1 MNYFLPLIGVFCI
14 AVALAAFMYVKR
26 TAKPTNAR
34 PDATEV
40 SHPVTPPDAP
50 PRRVG
55 RECGD
60 GGGSTSLIQSSDG
73 REPSAKSVVCLT
85 GYSEW

>member
-50 PRRVG
+50 PGEWDANAATEAVPPASSSRRTDES
-55 RECGD
+55 RP
-60 GGGSTSLIQSSDG
+60 Q
-73 REPSAKSVVCLT
+73 RAW
-85 GYSEW
+85 YA